1 MKKLIYLIWM
11 IALCSFT
18 FIWSFCVEQ
27 GNLADA
33 VILIISLLTL
43 VISVAYGQV
52 KFQKQ

>member
-1 MKKLIYLIWM
+1 MKKLIYFIWL
-11 IALCSFT
+11 ALVASFS
-18 FIWSFCVEQ
+18 FIWSFTVEQ